1 MHVEGPRASL
11 NHICYT
17 ANGVVFCG
25 RSLTNFNGASLL
37 LIDKR
42 DGLAHAANVSFKQ
55 RKAEGMNLELEYYN
69 DFSQRTDSPRLRRWQ
84 QGNFLARK
92 CAEIATAR

>member
-1 MHVEGPRASL
+1 MHAEGPGASL

-17 ANGVVFCG
+17 VNGVVFCG
-25 RSLTNFNGASLL
+25 RSLTNINGASLL
-37 LIDKR
+37 LIDTR
-42 DGLAHAANVSFKQ
+42 DRLAHAANVSFKQ

-69 DFSQRTDSPRLRRWQ
+69 DFSQRTDPPRLRRWQ
-84 QGNFLARK
+84 AGSLQARK